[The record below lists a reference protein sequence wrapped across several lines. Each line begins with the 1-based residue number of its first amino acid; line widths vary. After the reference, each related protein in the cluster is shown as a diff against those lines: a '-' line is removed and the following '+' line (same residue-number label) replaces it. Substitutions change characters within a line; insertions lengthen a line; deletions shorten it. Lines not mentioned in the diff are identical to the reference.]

1 MPRSAAIPRARPDL
15 ICSGANDSEYF
26 QAFNINKKSVAIDLR
41 SAEGKAALGK
51 LIATADALVNN
62 LRGDLP
68 AKMGLD
74 YKTLSASN
82 PKLVCVHVSAYGRDN
97 ERASWPGYD
106 YLMQAE
112 SGLMHLTG
120 EPDGPP
126 SRIGAPSMIDQT
138 TGLTMAVGLLSAVI
152 QARSTGKG
160 CDVDT
165 CLLDVALHQLGYV
178 ATWYL
183 NEGHVSTRQPRS
195 AHFSVAPVQ
204 TFPTSD
210 GWVFIM
216 CMTDKFWGELLA
228 AIGRTDLASDPR
240 FATQP
245 LRQANRDA
253 LMEVDRRRNEA
264 AVDRVLAEA
273 AERRAADRAGA
284 RTAAGAGQSVPA
296 GDRDDPHHRPSRQAR
311 HARALQ
317 SDQDQWRAARRRRR
331 VRPMAPTPPPM
342 SARCAPPSAPVVM
355 KLEGIRVID
364 LSVFLPGPY
373 LTLAMADH
381 GAEVIKIE
389 PPGEGDPGRHIGLS
403 DGPSTVFFRNL
414 NRGKKSVVVD
424 LKDAAQREALLAL
437 CETADVFVESF
448 RPGAVDRLGVGYD
461 AVRARNP
468 RIVYCSI
475 SAFGQDSAWRGR
487 PAHDLAL
494 RSRERTCSA

>member
-1 MPRSAAIPRARPDL
+1 MKPLQGVRIVSVEQFGAAPYGTMLLADLGAEVIKIENAAINGDPARKTGPYFL
-15 ICSGANDSEYF
+15 GPNDSEYF

-41 SAEGKAALGK
+41 SAEGRAALNG
-51 LIATADALVNN
+51 LIKTADAVVNN

-74 YKTLSASN
+74 YRTLSAGN

-112 SGLMHLTG
+112 SGLMDLTG

-152 QARSTGKG
+152 QARATGKG

-183 NEGHVSTRQPRS
+183 NEGLVSTRQPRS

-216 CMTDKFWGELLA
+216 CMTDKFFGELLS
-228 AIGRTDLASDPR
+228 AIGRTELASDPR
-240 FATQP
+240 FATAS

-253 LMEVDRRRNEA
+253 LMA
-264 AVDRVLAEA
+264 AIDGEMKQQSTAFWLKKLNGVLPIAPVLELPQALDSPFLQSTEMIHTIGHPAKPGMRVLSNPIKING
-273 AERRAADRAGA
+273 ERLSQTPCSPYGAD
-284 RTAAGAGQSVPA
+284 TAAYVGEMRSSKAAG
-296 GDRDDPHHRPSRQAR
+296 SR
-311 HARALQ
+311 
-317 SDQDQWRAARRRRR
+317 
-331 VRPMAPTPPPM
+331 
-342 SARCAPPSAPVVM
+342 
-355 KLEGIRVID
+355 
-364 LSVFLPGPY
+364 
-373 LTLAMADH
+373 
-381 GAEVIKIE
+381 
-389 PPGEGDPGRHIGLS
+389 
-403 DGPSTVFFRNL
+403 
-414 NRGKKSVVVD
+414 
-424 LKDAAQREALLAL
+424 
-437 CETADVFVESF
+437 
-448 RPGAVDRLGVGYD
+448 
-461 AVRARNP
+461 
-468 RIVYCSI
+468 
-475 SAFGQDSAWRGR
+475 
-487 PAHDLAL
+487 
-494 RSRERTCSA
+494 

>member
-1 MPRSAAIPRARPDL
+1 MKPLQGVRIVSVEQFGAAPYGTMLLADLGAEVIKIENAAINGDPARKTGPYFL
-15 ICSGANDSEYF
+15 GPNDSEYF

-41 SAEGKAALGK
+41 SAEGKEMLGK

-74 YKTLSASN
+74 YKTLSSSN
-82 PKLVCVHVSAYGRDN
+82 PNLVCVHVSAYGRDN

-112 SGLMHLTG
+112 SGLMDLTG

-183 NEGHVSTRQPRS
+183 NEGLVSTRQPRS

-204 TFPTSD
+204 TFPTAD

-240 FATQP
+240 FTTQS

-253 LMEVDRRRNEA
+253 LMEAIDSEMKKQSTAIWLKRLNGVLPIAPVLELPQALDSPFLQSTEMIHTITHPAKPNM
-264 AVDRVLAEA
+264 RVLSNPIKIDG
-273 AERRAADRAGA
+273 ERLSQTPCSAYGAD
-284 RTAAGAGQSVPA
+284 TAAYVGGT
-296 GDRDDPHHRPSRQAR
+296 RTTE
-311 HARALQ
+311 
-317 SDQDQWRAARRRRR
+317 R
-331 VRPMAPTPPPM
+331 V
-342 SARCAPPSAPVVM
+342 
-355 KLEGIRVID
+355 G
-364 LSVFLPGPY
+364 
-373 LTLAMADH
+373 
-381 GAEVIKIE
+381 
-389 PPGEGDPGRHIGLS
+389 
-403 DGPSTVFFRNL
+403 
-414 NRGKKSVVVD
+414 
-424 LKDAAQREALLAL
+424 
-437 CETADVFVESF
+437 
-448 RPGAVDRLGVGYD
+448 
-461 AVRARNP
+461 
-468 RIVYCSI
+468 
-475 SAFGQDSAWRGR
+475 
-487 PAHDLAL
+487 
-494 RSRERTCSA
+494 

>member
-1 MPRSAAIPRARPDL
+1 MKPLQGVRIVSVEQFGAAPYGTMLLADLGAEVIKIENAAINGDPARKTGPYFL
-15 ICSGANDSEYF
+15 GENDSEYY

-41 SAEGKAALGK
+41 SAEGKAALAK

-74 YKTLSASN
+74 YRTLSAAN

-183 NEGHVSTRQPRS
+183 NEGHTSTRQPRS

-240 FATQP
+240 FMTQA
-245 LRQANRDA
+245 LRQANRGA
-253 LMEVDRRRNEA
+253 LMDVIDGEMKKQPTEFWLKRLNGVLPIAPVLELPQALDSPFLRATEMIHTIGHPA
-264 AVDRVLAEA
+264 KPDMRVLSNPIKINGERLSQKPCSPYGADTA
-273 AERRAADRAGA
+273 AYVGEMRSPERAG
-284 RTAAGAGQSVPA
+284 
-296 GDRDDPHHRPSRQAR
+296 SR
-311 HARALQ
+311 
-317 SDQDQWRAARRRRR
+317 
-331 VRPMAPTPPPM
+331 
-342 SARCAPPSAPVVM
+342 
-355 KLEGIRVID
+355 
-364 LSVFLPGPY
+364 
-373 LTLAMADH
+373 
-381 GAEVIKIE
+381 
-389 PPGEGDPGRHIGLS
+389 
-403 DGPSTVFFRNL
+403 
-414 NRGKKSVVVD
+414 
-424 LKDAAQREALLAL
+424 
-437 CETADVFVESF
+437 
-448 RPGAVDRLGVGYD
+448 
-461 AVRARNP
+461 
-468 RIVYCSI
+468 
-475 SAFGQDSAWRGR
+475 
-487 PAHDLAL
+487 
-494 RSRERTCSA
+494 